1 VCRHALLTPRD
12 GGKQLMGEPAPHP
25 PGCRVFVQQ
34 QKPQQAAFTDQGQG
48 AALAAGALLGIEAL
62 LLLPQ
67 AGKRPGDRL
76 LAKGG
81 CDISG
86 REPGL
91 TVLIGAHPNAVPL
104 ERVWHQS
111 GRAAHG

>member
-1 VCRHALLTPRD
+1 
-12 GGKQLMGEPAPHP
+12 M
-25 PGCRVFVQQ
+25 
-34 QKPQQAAFTDQGQG
+34 
-48 AALAAGALLGIEAL
+48 EAVL
-62 LLLPQ
+62 LLSQ
-67 AGKRPGDRL
+67 VGQVPGDRL

-86 REPGL
+86 GEPGL

-104 ERVWHQS
+104 KGIGHQS